1 MAGDTELLVAIVAL
15 VISVLAFVIA
25 ILQALQQ
32 YFTTATGFSSCGEAV
47 IGKWAQFARRQML
60 WSEFRFEVQFAVPVI
75 FVAPPSNT
83 RGPLGR
89 DEDRKIIQLDGS
101 AGNHEYIPTQ
111 LELDSQNEQK
121 GRQLVHTAD
130 NEKATWC
137 ELLTTIYTMEEAS
150 RKWQEKISN
159 QRHKKS
165 GPPQGSLS
173 TDVESDE
180 SKSDALTLKDSS
192 LVVCMQ
198 RKQRTWDSMPE
209 GIKKPYATTTISH
222 LVEIAAML
230 GIHWKQFDL
239 NNDRYRAQGNGLVL
253 YGSYVD
259 HLGITFTFQKQGKS
273 FFERDRV
280 IPNNDVK
287 RFCFGM
293 APTIFQRENAS
304 KAADEPP
311 DIGTLQMGSLEEI
324 AQTLQLFGCHINAV
338 NTFRANSKDARHSH
352 VFPVPFEVLG
362 MVGEM
367 IYIPN
372 TVFRMLPNPTVF
384 RWDPTTFSLPAM
396 MDCFHSQLE
405 DLAKEY
411 FVSKSQQILRL
422 LNWLRNRRVPL
433 VRTSTLRLDAIKED
447 GNDASLFDE
456 LDCLRK
462 GIALCDGYLKKRA
475 SMMLKVLRVHI
486 QEVLQVLNEGD
497 AEATPSSPRTETG
510 LATMHDIDS
519 AFYKDR
525 EDLLIRLYFE
535 SIRQNVGRIVCEQ
548 DQDNQKRRNS
558 QAVTG
563 SYGAVGSPASIT
575 LCEANEVWC
584 TLVLRMLCWLQLHNF
599 HKMDVHVTKT
609 DAYAS
614 RIPAYI
620 V

>member
-137 ELLTTIYTMEEAS
+137 ELLTTIHTMEETS
-150 RKWQEKISN
+150 RKWQQNISN

-165 GPPQGSLS
+165 GPPQDSPS
-173 TDVESDE
+173 ADVESDE
-180 SKSDALTLKDSS
+180 SRSDALTLKDSS

-222 LVEIAAML
+222 LVEMAAML

-352 VFPVPFEVLG
+352 VFPG
-362 MVGEM
+362 
-367 IYIPN
+367 
-372 TVFRMLPNPTVF
+372 
-384 RWDPTTFSLPAM
+384 
-396 MDCFHSQLE
+396 
-405 DLAKEY
+405 
-411 FVSKSQQILRL
+411 KSQ
-422 LNWLRNRRVPL
+422 
-433 VRTSTLRLDAIKED
+433 
-447 GNDASLFDE
+447 
-456 LDCLRK
+456 
-462 GIALCDGYLKKRA
+462 
-475 SMMLKVLRVHI
+475 H
-486 QEVLQVLNEGD
+486 
-497 AEATPSSPRTETG
+497 
-510 LATMHDIDS
+510 
-519 AFYKDR
+519 
-525 EDLLIRLYFE
+525 
-535 SIRQNVGRIVCEQ
+535 
-548 DQDNQKRRNS
+548 
-558 QAVTG
+558 
-563 SYGAVGSPASIT
+563 
-575 LCEANEVWC
+575 
-584 TLVLRMLCWLQLHNF
+584 
-599 HKMDVHVTKT
+599 
-609 DAYAS
+609 
-614 RIPAYI
+614 
-620 V
+620 